1 MRPLLNWFLLST
13 LSLGVLWL
21 FYHLVLR
28 RERCFGY
35 NRALLVLAPPLAAL
49 LPLLSLPT
57 RWLPAVPTAA
67 RVPLHLLLPTV
78 EVSAS
83 APTAGTLSPIS
94 WLLIIYGAGVALLLA
109 RLGRQLWQLWRFT
122 RTLPAEPHQDYT
134 LRHTGGR
141 RPTGSFGRTVFWD
154 ETAPLTSAEAAQIF
168 AHELVHVRQ
177 RHTLDR
183 LWLAGWQAL
192 LWPNLFVHLLP
203 RALDL
208 THEYLADSLVAPAAP
223 TDYVR
228 LLARQ
233 ATGWLGQ
240 APALTHSFFSSSTLT
255 RIAMLN
261 RPFVT
266 RPWKQ
271 WLALPVLGAL
281 LFVVGCEKNTP
292 ADEAVA
298 PQIQVSKQAA
308 TMPAPP
314 PPPPYMANEE
324 NAKITEGGSKVY
336 FYVEQMPEPAG
347 GMSGLM
353 RYIGEHVHYPEA
365 AKQSKLEG
373 RVFVNFIV
381 AADGTIQAVK
391 IMKGSGQVQV
401 SAPGEV
407 LKLRNI
413 AVDPAAARA
422 MDEEALR
429 VVSGLPRWTPGKQGG
444 KAVAVS
450 FTIPIMF
457 ALK

>member
-1 MRPLLNWFLLST
+1 MMMRPLLNWFLLST
-13 LSLGVLWL
+13 LSLSVLWL

-122 RTLPAEPHQDYT
+122 RTLPAEPHADYT

-154 ETAPLTSAEAAQIF
+154 ETAPLSAAEAAQVLR
-168 AHELVHVRQ
+168 HELVHVRQ

-183 LWLAGWQAL
+183 LWLATWQAL

-208 THEYLADSLVAPAAP
+208 THEYLADALVAPAAP

-281 LFVVGCEKNTP
+281 LFVVGCEKSST
-292 ADEAVA
+292 AEEAIA
-298 PQIQVSKQAA
+298 PQGQASKQAA

-314 PPPPYMANEE
+314 PPPP
-324 NAKITEGGSKVY
+324 VY
-336 FYVEQMPEPAG
+336 TYVEQMPEYPG
-347 GMSGLM
+347 GMNELSK
-353 RYIGEHVHYPEA
+353 YIGENIHYPEV
-365 AKQSKLEG
+365 AKAQHLTGK
-373 RVFVNFIV
+373 VYINFIV
-381 AADGTIQAVK
+381 AEDGTIQAIKV
-391 IMKGSGQVQV
+391 MKGIGQEQV
-401 SAPGEV
+401 PGPTPPGEDV
-407 LKLRNI
+407 KFRDTN
-413 AVDPAAARA
+413 VDPFAAKA
-422 MDEEALR
+422 MNEEALR
-429 VVSGLPRWTPGKQGG
+429 VVREMPRWTPGKQDG
-444 KAVAVS
+444 KPVAVS
-450 FTIPIMF
+450 FTVPITF
-457 ALK
+457 AIK